1 MDWQDFCYIGQG
13 LIMISIV
20 VIVGMGLIIGLI
32 AVIGIPMAQIECR
45 LYNARFD
52 THYTTSEFFWAGDT
66 IKNFL
71 NTGEQKTLNVNVKK
85 GE

>member
-20 VIVGMGLIIGLI
+20 VVVGISLVIGLAAI
-32 AVIGIPMAQIECR
+32 IGIPIAQTECR
-45 LYNARFD
+45 LYNAQYN
-52 THYTTSEFFWAGDT
+52 THYTVSEFFWAGDT

-71 NTGEQKTLNVNVKK
+71 NKGEQKTFNVKMEK
-85 GE
+85 